1 MVYNSSL
8 NWIGNNMT
16 YTEAKEYL
24 LEQLEVL
31 YSEGYTDKEGHEG
44 ALSALREMTVPEIFK
59 MAKEWKEEEE

>member
-1 MVYNSSL
+1 
-8 NWIGNNMT
+8 MT